1 MIHCRRNTLECRNKM
16 NNENKTRNRV
26 TPSQIKRIKEL
37 SLKGYSHS
45 AISSMLS
52 LKIGT
57 VRYYA
62 SFNEHYPSRIP
73 NNLREEVIYLHQKGK
88 TYREIC
94 RATGLSLASIGRVV
108 ATTVVPVTS
117 KKYSPVIEL
126 ALQGYRL
133 GDIAVAL
140 HKSIKECEDEC
151 RAYAEQKR
159 KEKEDGEDLQRVND

>member
-1 MIHCRRNTLECRNKM
+1 MS
-16 NNENKTRNRV
+16 NENKTRNRV
-26 TPSQIKRIKEL
+26 TPNQIKRIKEL
-37 SLKGYSHS
+37 SHKGRSHG
-45 AISSMLS
+45 AIAEMLG

-62 SFNEHYPSRIP
+62 SFNEHYPSKIP
-73 NNLREEVIYLHQKGK
+73 NNLREEVITLHQRGK

-108 ATTVVPVTS
+108 TTTVLPVTRT
-117 KKYSPVIEL
+117 KYSPVIEL

-159 KEKEDGEDLQRVND
+159 KEKEDGDDLQRVND